1 VGRKIAIFDYKSVF
15 NNPVGSCHLRMLTSL
30 CRVHDFT
37 VFAVEFENPCSERIG
52 FVRIPAPTRPLA
64 LLFAA
69 YHLLAPLYY
78 QFYLLRHRMRFDL
91 VQMVESNLRFGD
103 VSYAQFCHRAFLRNH
118 WKNTGGAT
126 LRHWLRGLDHLL
138 HALLEPLVYRRV
150 RRIVVPS
157 RGLAREL
164 AEEYPYTEKKLH
176 LLPNPVDMERMGSP
190 VDFDRAGFRRELGV
204 AADDVVLVFVAL
216 GHFERKG
223 LPALL
228 GALQQVAQ
236 PNLKLVVVGG
246 QLGLIAEYRDKTD
259 RLGLG
264 DRVMFAGAARD
275 VRPYF
280 WAADAFAF
288 PSYYEAFSLVSLEA
302 AAAGLPLIATPING
316 VEEFLRDGENGI
328 LVDGTADGVSRGIA
342 RFLSLPKE
350 ARRAMGMRARHDV
363 EQYATENFVEAWRK
377 FYEAGLVS

>member
-1 VGRKIAIFDYKSVF
+1 
-15 NNPVGSCHLRMLTSL
+15 
-30 CRVHDFT
+30 
-37 VFAVEFENPCSERIG
+37 
-52 FVRIPAPTRPLA
+52 
-64 LLFAA
+64 
-69 YHLLAPLYY
+69 
-78 QFYLLRHRMRFDL
+78 
-91 VQMVESNLRFGD
+91 
-103 VSYAQFCHRAFLRNH
+103 
-118 WKNTGGAT
+118 

-164 AEEYPYTEKKLH
+164 AEEYPYTQKKLH
-176 LLPNPVDMERMGSP
+176 LLPNPVDMGRMAP
-190 VDFDRAGFRRELGV
+190 PADFDRVGFRCELGAV
-204 AADDVVLVFVAL
+204 AEDVVLVFVAL

-236 PNLKLVVVGG
+236 PNLKLMVVGG
-246 QLGLIAEYRDKTD
+246 QPGLITD
-259 RLGLG
+259 YQEKARGLGLG
-264 DRVMFAGAARD
+264 DRVIFAGTTRD

-280 WAADAFAF
+280 WAADAFVF

-328 LVDGTADGVSRGIA
+328 LVDGTAEGISRGIT
-342 RFLSLPKE
+342 RFLSLSEE
-350 ARRAMGMRARHDV
+350 ARRTMGLQARHDV
-363 EQYATENFVEAWRK
+363 GQYATENFVEAWRQ
-377 FYEAGLVS
+377 FYEAGAIS